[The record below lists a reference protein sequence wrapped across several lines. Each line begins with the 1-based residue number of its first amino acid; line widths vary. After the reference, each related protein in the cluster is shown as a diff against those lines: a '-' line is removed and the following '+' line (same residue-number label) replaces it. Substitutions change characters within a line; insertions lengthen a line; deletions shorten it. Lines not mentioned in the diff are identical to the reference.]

1 MTQIL
6 LDTLL
11 SLSSDLCD
19 IFLSKECHAYQ
30 HSFRNYFDCLVLLAS
45 ANKKDGHLLLA
56 RVVVKWLPLVVQT
69 HFSQVDV
76 LSKQP
81 KEVKAPAKE
90 GKPAKEVKFSDG
102 KSSKKAKE
110 DSSSAGVDTA
120 DSDELT
126 NPLNTLYVYLSH
138 LTTAV
143 QYSGSKS
150 DYVNRRALAA
160 EGDVLFDEDE
170 DDEEVGVANEDET
183 AQEEGVS

>member
-1 MTQIL
+1 M
-6 LDTLL
+6 
-11 SLSSDLCD
+11 
-19 IFLSKECHAYQ
+19 
-30 HSFRNYFDCLVLLAS
+30 
-45 ANKKDGHLLLA
+45 
-56 RVVVKWLPLVVQT
+56 
-69 HFSQVDV
+69 DV